1 MESKN
6 NEEKEYLEG
15 EEQSGFSYQELFS
28 MLLLNWQWIVLSV
41 IVCCAVAFVYLR
53 YTTPV
58 YQVSTKLL
66 VKDNDNNRYY
76 SSRSILSGMDNL
88 GLISNSNGIEN
99 EIEILKSTLISE
111 QTVKALDL
119 QTMYY
124 KKGRMKWRFLY
135 KTQPITAE
143 MNDEALDLLEYPIL
157 LEIKATDKGY
167 HIKGEYYPPRPEDE
181 DVEKLEK
188 IEIDRTYA
196 KLPVQ
201 IPTSYGFIT
210 LEQNGKR
217 VLDEGER
224 MRIEIYPPSLLAR
237 AYANGLS
244 VEQSN
249 KYTTIAVLS
258 LRDISTARGL
268 DYLNALIEA
277 YNQQA
282 NDDKNE
288 IARRTEAFINERLQ
302 KVEAELGNT
311 DGSIEYFKRN
321 NRVIELDLSAS
332 ETMKNSNDYDQ
343 KLTDINM
350 QISLINTLS
359 TYIDREENKYQVI
372 PSNIGLTDQSTT
384 TLITNYNKVALDRS
398 SMLRTASNIN
408 PALKPLTAQLDEL
421 HESIKQAMSQAKKT
435 LEIQRNSIME
445 QYNKYQNQIL
455 NSPEQQ
461 RVMTEIGRQ
470 QEVQTALYTMLL
482 QKREENSIS
491 LAATA
496 NKGQLIDKAISDG
509 KVKPKKKLIM
519 LVAFVIG
526 LILPVGILYLLRF
539 LRYKIEG
546 HDDVAKLTTLPI
558 IADVPIANDAKKSVG
573 EIVVYENSNSTMEE
587 IFRSMR
593 TNLQFMLEEGQK
605 VIMSTSSISGE
616 GKTFITSN
624 LAISFALLG
633 KKVLLAGMDIR
644 KPRLAEL
651 FHIKERNKG
660 VTPLLSMAEPTRA
673 DVLANVVHSN
683 VNDNLDLLMAGPI
696 PPNPAEI
703 LGRNQLDK
711 IIEILKGEYDYILL
725 DTAPVGL
732 VTDTLIINRV
742 ADLTIAVVRADYTP
756 KENVQM
762 LTGLAKEGKMAN
774 TAVVINGIDM
784 SKKKYGYYY
793 GYGKYAH
800 YGKYSRRYSSYG
812 NSYSYGGYGSRRYGG
827 YGGYGYGAYG
837 KNTYA
842 DKNDQSVKM

>member
-1 MESKN
+1 MDTKY
-6 NEEKEYLEG
+6 NEEKEYQES
-15 EEQSGFSYQELFS
+15 EEKTGFSYQELFS
-28 MLLLNWQWIVLSV
+28 ILLLNWQWIVFSV
-41 IVCCAVAFVYLR
+41 IICCAVAFVYLR
-53 YTTPV
+53 YATPV

-66 VKDNDNNRYY
+66 VKDNDNRNY
-76 SSRSILSGMDNL
+76 SNRSILSGMENL
-88 GLISNSNGIEN
+88 GFISNSNGIEN

-111 QTVKALDL
+111 TAVKALDL
-119 QTMYY
+119 HTMYY
-124 KKGRMKWRFLY
+124 KRGRVKWRYLY

-143 MNDEALDLLEYPIL
+143 IGEEALDEIEAPVT
-157 LEIKATDKGY
+157 LEIKALEGGSLSV
-167 HIKGEYYPPRPEDE
+167 KGEYFPPRPEDE

-188 IEIDRTYA
+188 IEINQSVS
-196 KLPVQ
+196 KLPAKIKTV
-201 IPTSYGFIT
+201 YGDIT
-210 LEQNGKR
+210 LSQNGKR
-217 VLDEGER
+217 MLEEGEK
-224 MRIEIYPPSLLAR
+224 MKVEIYPPSLLAR
-237 AYANGLS
+237 AYANALS

-268 DYLNALIEA
+268 DYLNELIEA
-277 YNQQA
+277 YNKQA

-288 IARRTEAFINERLQ
+288 IAHRTEEFINERLQ

-321 NRVIELDLSAS
+321 NKMIELELSAS

-343 KLTDINM
+343 KLIDINM
-350 QISLINTLS
+350 QISLINSLS
-359 TYIDREENKYQVI
+359 TYIDKDENKYQVI
-372 PSNIGLTDQSTT
+372 PSNIGLTDQNTT

-398 SMLRTASNIN
+398 SMLRTASDIN

-421 HESIKQAMSQAKKT
+421 HESIKQAMAQAKKT
-435 LEIQRNSIME
+435 LEIQKSSILE
-445 QYNKYQNQIL
+445 QYNKYQTQIL

-496 NKGQLIDKAISDG
+496 NKGQLIDKAISNG
-509 KVKPKKKLIM
+509 KVRPKGKLVM
-519 LVAFVIG
+519 LLAFVIG
-526 LILPVGILYLLRF
+526 VLIPIGILYLIRF
-539 LRYKIEG
+539 FRYKIEG
-546 HDDVAKLTTLPI
+546 HDDVTKLTTLPI

-593 TNLQFMLEEGQK
+593 TNLQFMLQEGQK

-633 KKVLLAGMDIR
+633 KKVILIGMDIR

-651 FHIKERNKG
+651 FRMKERHKG
-660 VTPLLSMAEPTRA
+660 ITPLLTMANPTKE
-673 DVLANVVHSN
+673 DVKANVVKSS
-683 VNDNLDLLMAGPI
+683 VNENLDILMAGPI

-711 IIEILKGEYDYILL
+711 IIDILKSEYDYVLL

-742 ADLTIAVVRADYTP
+742 ADITIAVVRADYTP

-762 LTGLAKEGKMAN
+762 LTGLAKEGKLAN
-774 TAVVINGIDM
+774 TAIVINGIDM

-800 YGKYSRRYSSYG
+800 YGKYNRYYTSYG
-812 NSYSYGGYGSRRYGG
+812 KYHSYGAYGSHRYGG
-827 YGGYGYGAYG
+827 YGAYGKYG

-842 DKNDQSVKM
+842 DKDDQSVKM